1 MTNRFTY
8 FYTCPNKRSSRT
20 ARSTQIL
27 LFGLHLL
34 LNNER
39 HKQQQ
44 GLFMKLRHLLA
55 ASALCLPFTATAAEG
70 ISYTYAEASYQ
81 VWTDSKWEQHNWALK
96 GSFQVGDQFYLAA
109 EDQYFAH
116 AVERSGGVG
125 FFAPLDDNLHVYGQ
139 LSLADS
145 NDGIRPILEGGAR
158 MALNNELEVRGA
170 LRYISDAYVIFDANG
185 TSKEDELFI
194 QLEGLYKL
202 DNKIGFVGGLAI
214 PTEAD
219 GVVLN
224 LGARFSF

>member
-1 MTNRFTY
+1 
-8 FYTCPNKRSSRT
+8 
-20 ARSTQIL
+20 
-27 LFGLHLL
+27 
-34 LNNER
+34 
-39 HKQQQ
+39 
-44 GLFMKLRHLLA
+44 MKLRYLLA

-96 GSFQVGDQFYLAA
+96 GSFQVGDQFYVAA
-109 EDQYFAH
+109 EDDYLNS
-116 AVERSGGVG
+116 VWGGNSRSGGAG

-170 LRYISDAYVIFDANG
+170 LRYISDAYVIFDGNG

>member
-44 GLFMKLRHLLA
+44 GLFMKLRHLLV

-139 LSLADS
+139 LSLANS
-145 NDGIRPILEGGAR
+145 GMKENGKSTGIRPILEGGAR

-170 LRYISDAYVIFDANG
+170 LRYVSNAYVE
-185 TSKEDELFI
+185 EDELFI

>member
-1 MTNRFTY
+1 
-8 FYTCPNKRSSRT
+8 
-20 ARSTQIL
+20 
-27 LFGLHLL
+27 
-34 LNNER
+34 
-39 HKQQQ
+39 
-44 GLFMKLRHLLA
+44 MKLRYLLA
-55 ASALCLPFTATAAEG
+55 ASALCLPFTAANAAEG
-70 ISYTYAEASYQ
+70 ISYNYAEASYQ

-96 GSFQVGDQFYLAA
+96 GSFQVGDQFYVTAEDEYFGLAA
-109 EDQYFAH
+109 Q
-116 AVERSGGVG
+116 RSGGLG

-158 MALNNELEVRGA
+158 FALNNEIEARGA
-170 LRYISDAYVIFDANG
+170 LRYISDAYGD
-185 TSKEDELFI
+185 EDEIFI

>member
-1 MTNRFTY
+1 
-8 FYTCPNKRSSRT
+8 
-20 ARSTQIL
+20 
-27 LFGLHLL
+27 
-34 LNNER
+34 
-39 HKQQQ
+39 
-44 GLFMKLRHLLA
+44 MKLRYLLT
-55 ASALCLPFTATAAEG
+55 ASALCLPFTAVNAAEG

-139 LSLADS
+139 LSLANS
-145 NDGIRPILEGGAR
+145 GMKENGKSTGIRPILEGGAR

-170 LRYISDAYVIFDANG
+170 LRYVSNAYVE
-185 TSKEDELFI
+185 EDELFI